1 MSLWQFI
8 ATQGLLFFLMF
19 FSAALTGGGQGT
31 WANLT
36 MNILTFFTASW
47 LLARSWRN
55 TLDRPTVWS
64 MVLAATLS
72 FNGVTYLIGYA
83 AYIPMPAPLTILQD
97 FALVTLISVA
107 GITLGL
113 KTSKPEAQ

>member
-19 FSAALTGGGQGT
+19 FSALLTGGGQGV

-36 MNILTFFTASW
+36 MNTLTFFTAGW
-47 LLARSWRN
+47 LLTRSWRRV
-55 TLDRPTVWS
+55 LDRSTLWAL
-64 MVLAATLS
+64 VLAATLS

-83 AYIPMPAPLTILQD
+83 AYLPIPDPVVILKD
-97 FALVTLISVA
+97 FALVGLLTVL
-107 GITLGL
+107 GILLGL
-113 KTSKPEAQ
+113 RTSKPETR

>member
-8 ATQGLLFFLMF
+8 ATQGLLFFLF
-19 FSAALTGGGQGT
+19 VFSAMLTGGGQGT

-47 LLARSWRN
+47 LLTRSWRQ
-55 TLDRPTVWS
+55 TVDRPTVWG
-64 MVLAATLS
+64 MVLATTLS

-83 AYIPMPAPLTILQD
+83 AYAPLPDLLSIVQD
-97 FALVTLISVA
+97 FALVTLLSVS
-107 GITLGL
+107 GIILGL
-113 KTSKPEAQ
+113 RTSKPEAQ